1 MFYGKRKSYHKTYK
15 RKNYKNKKNKSVKKP
30 MSKPIDERTEMINAI
45 DDFQYATDF
54 DQFFDSEKERQKH
67 LDEKIKL
74 LKESVDKY
82 IQKRSEAIKDSF
94 ISSS

>member
-1 MFYGKRKSYHKTYK
+1 MFYGKRKFYKTYK
-15 RKNYKNKKNKSVKKP
+15 RKHYKNKKNKSEKKP

-54 DQFFDSEKERQKH
+54 DQFFDSEKDRQTH
-67 LDEKIKL
+67 LDKKIKL

-82 IQKRSEAIKDSF
+82 IQKRSEAMKDSF